1 MISGANPCEGGP
13 MGWSAIL
20 LVFIFVGV
28 IAALN
33 RIEFGRFD

>member
-1 MISGANPCEGGP
+1 LRRPAPQGVP
-13 MGWSAIL
+13 MGWSAIGL
-20 LVFIFVGV
+20 IIVFVLV